1 MDDKEKFGI
10 ADTFVPYEELTNTLR
25 MREKLLQLR
34 REAEAREAEEQ
45 EAEERGAEEPESFE
59 ATTGIKVYPYVKT
72 RVSLKQRVLSKLK
85 KS

>member
-10 ADTFVPYEELTNTLR
+10 ADTFVPYEELTSTLN

-34 REAEAREAEEQ
+34 REAEAREAGAG
-45 EAEERGAEEPESFE
+45 EAEKSDTVGATS
-59 ATTGIKVYPYVKT
+59 GVKVYPYEKT
-72 RVSLKQRVLSKLK
+72 HVTLRQRVFGKPK